1 MKSTP
6 SLLALLGLVA
16 FAGYQNR
23 SKISEM
29 IDDARQTRPGD
40 SAATQPGFLSG
51 ITDLFR
57 AGANGGATLS
67 SGLADLV
74 NRFTNPGHDSTAQS
88 WVATG
93 PNDHLKGDDITHAI
107 GDETLDEL
115 VAKTGLPRAELIRR
129 LTVAVPEVVNKL
141 TPDGRLPTDHE
152 ALKLL

>member
-29 IDDARQTRPGD
+29 IDDARRARLGD
-40 SAATQPGFLSG
+40 STTPQPGFLSG
-51 ITDLFR
+51 ISDLFR
-57 AGANGGATLS
+57 SGPNGGGTLS
-67 SGLADLV
+67 SGLSDLV
-74 NRFTNPGHDSTAQS
+74 GRFTSAGHNGTAQS
-88 WVATG
+88 WVASG
-93 PNDHLKGDDITHAI
+93 PNEHLKSDDITHAI
-107 GDETLDEL
+107 GDETLNEL

-129 LTVAVPEVVNKL
+129 LTAAVPEVVNKL
-141 TPDGRLPTDHE
+141 TPDGRLPTDDE